1 MIKAAFFD
9 IDWTLYDHNSNKF
22 ISSSLLSI
30 KRLQEQGIKVFVCSA
45 RNTKSLYEFGVF
57 SLGINWDGFISSAGA
72 FACLNNKVV
81 TRKLL
86 MKKEDVCNLVSFVL
100 KRNLTMQI
108 VTPWDRFLI
117 NKPDEYYSLYQ
128 EVFHDECK
136 EIHQYKD
143 EEVLG
148 TLLYAPS
155 TLDEELAKE
164 FPNLVRFRFATYGI
178 DINGGEHN
186 KGDGINS
193 ILSYFN
199 IKKEEAISF
208 GDDIQDISMSDATGI
223 FVCMGNGKDEVKKVA
238 NYVTS
243 DVASDG
249 VTKALLHF
257 KILR

>member
-9 IDWTLYDHNSNKF
+9 VDWTLFDHKSNQF
-22 ISSSLLSI
+22 IASSLASI
-30 KRLQEQGIKVFVCSA
+30 KKMQEEGIKVFICSA
-45 RNTKSLYEFGVF
+45 RNTKSLFEFGLF
-57 SLGINWDGFISSAGA
+57 SLGIDWDGFISSAGA
-72 FACLNNKVV
+72 FACLNKTVV
-81 TRKLL
+81 TRKLI
-86 MKKEDVCNLVSFVL
+86 MRKKDVSSLISFAL
-100 KRNLTMQI
+100 SKKLIMQL

-117 NKPDEYYSLYQ
+117 SEPNNYYFLYQ

-136 EIHQYKD
+136 SIHSFKN

-155 TLDEELAKE
+155 SIDEELKE
-164 FPNLVRFRFATYGI
+164 KFPDLVRFRFADYGI

-193 ILSYFN
+193 ILSYLK
-199 IKKEEAISF
+199 IRKEEAISF
-208 GDDIQDISMSDATGI
+208 GDDIQDISMSTATGI
-223 FVCMGNGKDEVKKVA
+223 FVCMGNGKEEVKKAA

-243 DVASDG
+243 NVENDG
-249 VTKALLHF
+249 ITKALLHF